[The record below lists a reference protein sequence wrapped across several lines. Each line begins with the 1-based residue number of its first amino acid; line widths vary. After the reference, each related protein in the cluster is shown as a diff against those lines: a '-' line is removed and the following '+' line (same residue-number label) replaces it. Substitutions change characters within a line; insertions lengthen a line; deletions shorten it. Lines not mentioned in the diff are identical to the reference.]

1 MSPLGDEQRGS
12 VYDNQRRKLKF
23 DEAPNRF
30 RRLAATSA
38 QTVCVQGNA
47 SLQSRGQART
57 LGSPVTSLAFDT
69 HKAVKSLC
77 DVGFDLKQAET
88 LVDQIN
94 TAYNDTVATK
104 ADIATL
110 PSREEFQSVKE
121 DLQGVIRT
129 MATKDELREV
139 KEEIQATKDEL
150 RGVKEELL
158 ATMATKD
165 ELREVKEEIQATMA
179 TKDELEKLEL
189 RIKAEITMQSAKYQR
204 LLFAFAAIVVGLTK
218 FLDFLIG

>member
-1 MSPLGDEQRGS
+1 M
-12 VYDNQRRKLKF
+12 
-23 DEAPNRF
+23 
-30 RRLAATSA
+30 
-38 QTVCVQGNA
+38 
-47 SLQSRGQART
+47 
-57 LGSPVTSLAFDT
+57 TSLAFDT

-110 PSREEFQSVKE
+110 PSREEFQAVKE
-121 DLQGVIRT
+121 DLQGVIRTMATKDELREVKEELLAT

>member
-1 MSPLGDEQRGS
+1 M
-12 VYDNQRRKLKF
+12 
-23 DEAPNRF
+23 
-30 RRLAATSA
+30 
-38 QTVCVQGNA
+38 
-47 SLQSRGQART
+47 
-57 LGSPVTSLAFDT
+57 GSPVTSQAFDT

-77 DVGFDLKQAET
+77 NAGFDLKQAET

-110 PSREEFQSVKE
+110 PSREEFQAVKE
-121 DLQGVIRT
+121 DLQGVIRV
-129 MATKDELREV
+129 MATKDELRE
-139 KEEIQATKDEL
+139 A
-150 RGVKEELL
+150 KEELQ

-165 ELREVKEEIQATMA
+165 ELREAKEELQATMA